1 MKTKKTSINCNSLV
15 FIKTYGCQMNEYDS
29 EIMAGLLKDSGYHLT
44 DEMEVADVILL
55 NTCYVREKVKHKV
68 YSKLG
73 ELKQLK
79 EKKPGII
86 LGLCGCLVQK
96 EPNQTLRQAPYLD
109 FILGTSNFFELPQ
122 VLGEICGDR
131 AAVPSM
137 AQLSDKSDRY
147 NTQYASRTTQYVKVA
162 VPSMAQLSDKSD
174 RYNTRATAPFMA
186 QTKEGEPEDQ
196 VAVPSMAQCSGLIHQ
211 TIAAQTRKRHA
222 PIVRVEEGRAV
233 PENLPKLRKRKFSA
247 FVPVMRGCDNFC
259 SYCNV
264 PYVRGRE
271 KSRNPKNI
279 LKEIE
284 GLSHQGYKEVTLL
297 GQNVNSYGK
306 GLERKIDFADL
317 LGLVNQIE
325 GLSRIRFITSHPK
338 DLSDKLIE
346 RMAQLDKVCEHLHL
360 PIQSGSNRVLSR
372 MNRGYTREEYK
383 CLVDKVHQLIPEISL
398 TTDIIVGFPGET
410 EKDFE
415 DTLDL
420 VKEIGFDGAFTFCYS
435 PLAGTKAAEFKE
447 RVTQKISKERLR
459 KLIEIQQKMTLERNK
474 PLIGQNLEVL
484 VEGIS
489 KKSPYE
495 LEGRTRGNKI
505 VIFKGK
511 ENLIGELI
519 FLRITEAGCWALR
532 GELYKSDKSDRYKL
546 EM

>member
-1 MKTKKTSINCNSLV
+1 
-15 FIKTYGCQMNEYDS
+15 MNEYDS
-29 EIMAGLLKDSGYHLT
+29 EIMAGLLKDSGYHLA

-73 ELKQLK
+73 ELKKLK
-79 EKKPGII
+79 EKKPGLI

-96 EPNQTLRQAPYLD
+96 EPKETLRQAPYLD

-122 VLGEICGDR
+122 VLREICGDNR
-131 AAVPSM
+131 GG
-137 AQLSDKSDRY
+137 
-147 NTQYASRTTQYVKVA
+147 
-162 VPSMAQLSDKSD
+162 
-174 RYNTRATAPFMA
+174 
-186 QTKEGEPEDQ
+186 GERGDQ
-196 VAVPSMAQCSGLIHQ
+196 VAVPFMAQ
-211 TIAAQTRKRHA
+211 ARKRRTQV
-222 PIVRVEEGRAV
+222 VRVEEGRAV
-233 PENLPKLRKRKFSA
+233 PENLPKSRKRKFGA
-247 FVPVMRGCDNFC
+247 FVPVIRGCDNFC

-271 KSRNPKNI
+271 KSRSPKDI

-284 GLSHQGYKEVTLL
+284 GLTHQGYKEVILL
-297 GQNVNSYGK
+297 GQNVNSYGR
-306 GLERKIDFADL
+306 GLEKKIDFADL
-317 LGLVNQIE
+317 LGLVNQVE
-325 GLSRIRFITSHPK
+325 GLSRIRFTTSHPK
-338 DLSDKLIE
+338 DLSDKLIK
-346 RMAQLDKVCEHLHL
+346 RMAELDKVCEHLHL
-360 PIQSGSNRVLSR
+360 PIQSGSNRILSR

-383 CLVDKVHQLIPEISL
+383 CLVDKVHQIIPQISF

-435 PLAGTKAAEFKE
+435 PLAGTKATEFKK
-447 RVTQKISKERLR
+447 RVSQEVSKERLR
-459 KLIEIQQKMTLERNK
+459 KLIEVQQGITLERNK

-519 FLRITEAGCWALR
+519 SLRITEAGCWALR
-532 GELYKSDKSDRYKL
+532 GEGELTI
-546 EM
+546 

>member
-1 MKTKKTSINCNSLV
+1 
-15 FIKTYGCQMNEYDS
+15 MNEYDS

-73 ELKQLK
+73 ELKKLK
-79 EKKPGII
+79 EKNPGLI

-96 EPNQTLRQAPYLD
+96 EPKETLCQAPYLD

-122 VLGEICGDR
+122 VLREIYG
-131 AAVPSM
+131 
-137 AQLSDKSDRY
+137 
-147 NTQYASRTTQYVKVA
+147 
-162 VPSMAQLSDKSD
+162 
-174 RYNTRATAPFMA
+174 
-186 QTKEGEPEDQ
+186 DQ
-196 VAVPSMAQCSGLIHQ
+196 VAVPFMAQ
-211 TIAAQTRKRHA
+211 ARKRRTQV
-222 PIVRVEEGRAV
+222 IRVEEGRAV
-233 PENLPKLRKRKFSA
+233 PENLPKLRKRKFGA
-247 FVPVMRGCDNFC
+247 FVPVIRGCDNFC

-271 KSRNPKNI
+271 KSRSPKDI

-297 GQNVNSYGK
+297 GQNVNSYSR

-317 LGLVNQIE
+317 LGLVNQVE
-325 GLSRIRFITSHPK
+325 GLSRIRFTTSHPK
-338 DLSDKLIE
+338 DLSDKLIK
-346 RMAQLDKVCEHLHL
+346 RMAELDKVCEHLHL
-360 PIQSGSNRVLSR
+360 PIQSGSNRILSR
-372 MNRGYTREEYK
+372 MNRGYTREKYK
-383 CLVDKVHQLIPEISL
+383 YLVNKIRQLIPQISL

-435 PLAGTKAAEFKE
+435 PLAGTKATEFKK
-447 RVTQKISKERLR
+447 RVSQEVSKERLR
-459 KLIEIQQKMTLERNK
+459 KLIEVQQGITLERNK

-519 FLRITEAGCWALR
+519 SLRITEAGCWALR
-532 GELYKSDKSDRYKL
+532 GEGELTI
-546 EM
+546 

>member
-1 MKTKKTSINCNSLV
+1 
-15 FIKTYGCQMNEYDS
+15 MNEYDS

-44 DEMEVADVILL
+44 DDLREADVILL

-73 ELKQLK
+73 ELKKLK
-79 EKKPGII
+79 EKKPELI

-96 EPNQTLRQAPYLD
+96 EPKETLRQAPYLD

-122 VLGEICGDR
+122 VLREICGNQV
-131 AAVPSM
+131 AVPFM
-137 AQLSDKSDRY
+137 AQLSDE
-147 NTQYASRTTQYVKVA
+147 
-162 VPSMAQLSDKSD
+162 SD

-196 VAVPSMAQCSGLIHQ
+196 VAVPFMAQ
-211 TIAAQTRKRHA
+211 ARKRRTQV
-222 PIVRVEEGRAV
+222 IRVEEDRAV
-233 PENLPKLRKRKFSA
+233 PENLPKLRKRKFGA
-247 FVPVMRGCDNFC
+247 FVPVIRGCDNFC

-271 KSRNPKNI
+271 KSRSPKDI

-297 GQNVNSYGK
+297 GQNVNSYGG

-317 LGLVNQIE
+317 LGIVNQVE
-325 GLSRIRFITSHPK
+325 GLSRIRFTTSHPK
-338 DLSDKLIE
+338 DLSDKLIK
-346 RMAQLDKVCEHLHL
+346 RMAELDKVCEHLHL
-360 PIQSGSNRVLSR
+360 PIQSGSNGILSR

-383 CLVDKVHQLIPEISL
+383 CLVDKVRQIIPGISL

-435 PLAGTKAAEFKE
+435 PLAGTKVAEFKE
-447 RVTQKISKERLR
+447 RVTQEVSKERLR
-459 KLIEIQQKMTLERNK
+459 KLIEVQQGITLERNK

-519 FLRITEAGCWALR
+519 SLRITEAGCWALR
-532 GELYKSDKSDRYKL
+532 GEGKAPPHLNPLPRG
-546 EM
+546 EREGVRGN

>member
-1 MKTKKTSINCNSLV
+1 
-15 FIKTYGCQMNEYDS
+15 MNEYDS
-29 EIMAGLLKDSGYHLT
+29 EIMAGSLKDSGYHLT

-73 ELKQLK
+73 ELKKLK
-79 EKKPGII
+79 EKKPGLI

-96 EPNQTLRQAPYLD
+96 EPKETLRQAPYLD

-122 VLGEICGDR
+122 VLREICGDNR
-131 AAVPSM
+131 GG
-137 AQLSDKSDRY
+137 
-147 NTQYASRTTQYVKVA
+147 
-162 VPSMAQLSDKSD
+162 
-174 RYNTRATAPFMA
+174 
-186 QTKEGEPEDQ
+186 GERGDQ
-196 VAVPSMAQCSGLIHQ
+196 VAVPFMAQCSGLIHQ
-211 TIAAQTRKRHA
+211 TIVAQTRKRH
-222 PIVRVEEGRAV
+222 IQVVRVEEGRAI
-233 PENLPKLRKRKFSA
+233 PENLPKLRKRKFGA
-247 FVPVMRGCDNFC
+247 FVPVIRGCDNFC

-271 KSRNPKNI
+271 KSRSPKDI

-297 GQNVNSYGK
+297 GQNVNSYGRD
-306 GLERKIDFADL
+306 LERKIDFADL
-317 LGLVNQIE
+317 LGLVNQVE
-325 GLSRIRFITSHPK
+325 GLSRIRFTTSHPK
-338 DLSDKLIE
+338 DLSDKLIKG
-346 RMAQLDKVCEHLHL
+346 MAELDKVCEHLHL
-360 PIQSGSNRVLSR
+360 PIQSGSNRILSR
-372 MNRGYTREEYK
+372 MNRGYTREKYK
-383 CLVDKVHQLIPEISL
+383 YLVNKIRQLIPQISL

-447 RVTQKISKERLR
+447 RVTQEVSKERLR
-459 KLIEIQQKMTLERNK
+459 KLIEVQQEITLERNK

-519 FLRITEAGCWALR
+519 SLRITEAGCWALR
-532 GELYKSDKSDRYKL
+532 GEGKAPPHLNPLPRRERIEGEL
-546 EM
+546 TI

>member
-1 MKTKKTSINCNSLV
+1 MKNKVYSDNSKRSPEV
-15 FIKTYGCQMNEYDS
+15 YIHTYGCQMNEYDS
-29 EIMAGLLKDSGYHLT
+29 EIMAGLLKDSGYYLT

-73 ELKQLK
+73 ELKKLK
-79 EKKPGII
+79 EKKPGLI

-96 EPNQTLRQAPYLD
+96 EPKETLRQAPYLD

-122 VLGEICGDR
+122 VLREISG
-131 AAVPSM
+131 
-137 AQLSDKSDRY
+137 
-147 NTQYASRTTQYVKVA
+147 
-162 VPSMAQLSDKSD
+162 
-174 RYNTRATAPFMA
+174 
-186 QTKEGEPEDQ
+186 DQ
-196 VAVPSMAQCSGLIHQ
+196 VAVPFTCLCQHGRQ
-211 TIAAQTRKRHA
+211 VAQTRKRH
-222 PIVRVEEGRAV
+222 IQVIRVEEGRAV
-233 PENLPKLRKRKFSA
+233 PENLPKSRKRKFGA
-247 FVPVMRGCDNFC
+247 FVPVIRGCDNFC

-271 KSRNPKNI
+271 KSRSPKNI

-297 GQNVNSYGK
+297 GQNVNSYGR

-317 LGLVNQIE
+317 LGFVDQIE
-325 GLSRIRFITSHPK
+325 SLSRIRFTTSHPK
-338 DLSDKLIE
+338 DLSDKLIK
-346 RMAQLDKVCEHLHL
+346 RMAELDKVCEHLHL
-360 PIQSGSNRVLSR
+360 PIQSGSNRILSR

-383 CLVDKVHQLIPEISL
+383 CLVDKLHQIIPQISL

-447 RVTQKISKERLR
+447 RVTQEVSKERLR
-459 KLIEIQQKMTLERNK
+459 KLIEVQQGITLERNK

-495 LEGRTRGNKI
+495 LEGRTWGNKI

-519 FLRITEAGCWALR
+519 SLRITEAGCWALR
-532 GELYKSDKSDRYKL
+532 GEGELTI
-546 EM
+546 